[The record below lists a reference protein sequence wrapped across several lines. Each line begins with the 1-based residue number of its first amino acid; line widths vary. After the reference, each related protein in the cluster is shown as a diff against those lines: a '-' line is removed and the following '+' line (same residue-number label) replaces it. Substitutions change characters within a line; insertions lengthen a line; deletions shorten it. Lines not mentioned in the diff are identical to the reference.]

1 MKIKYIV
8 WGVGFDGESNY
19 VGKVR
24 DGFINVNKFNVG
36 CCMEG
41 FFEDNEFSW
50 SENSDGFKFNGND
63 NCIVVEGIDGYER
76 WVFIK
81 E

>member
-1 MKIKYIV
+1 MKIKYVV
-8 WGVGFDGESNY
+8 WSVGFDGKGNY
-19 VGKVR
+19 INNVR
-24 DGFINVNKFNVG
+24 DGFINVSKFNVG

-41 FFEDNEFSW
+41 FYEDNEFSW
-50 SENSDGFKFNGND
+50 SENEDGFKFNGNK
-63 NCIVVEGIDGYER
+63 NSIVVEGIDGYER